1 MRDGSLRLS
10 LAPGLPWYGLSSSPL
25 YSARVI
31 MSICLLTGISS
42 SCRVATALVVN
53 GAGGIVNVLMS
64 THLVELLQA
73 INGHG
78 VVVIQ
83 DVYQTSLLDSRHRPC
98 RAVLVVRLYSL
109 A

>member
-1 MRDGSLRLS
+1 MSMFL
-10 LAPGLPWYGLSSSPL
+10 LA
-25 YSARVI
+25 
-31 MSICLLTGISS
+31 GISS

-53 GAGGIVNVLMS
+53 GAGGIVNVLIGN
-64 THLVELLQA
+64 HLVELLQA

-83 DVYQTSLLDSRHRPC
+83 DVYQTSLFDSRHRPC
-98 RAVLVVRLYSL
+98 RAILVVRLYSL